1 MVAVGTVAAIVVLA
15 ESSTMV
21 EPDAAVVASAVVGA
35 DVAVVSC
42 VVISVT
48 ICT

>member
-1 MVAVGTVAAIVVLA
+1 VIVVGTVAAIVVVA
-15 ESSTMV
+15 EASGMV
-21 EPDAAVVASAVVGA
+21 GADAAVVACAVVGA
-35 DVAVVSC
+35 DVAVVVC